1 MAKKRRAPN
10 SRDRLRK
17 AQLSFYPEPEDYE
30 ALKTLSAKTGVPQ
43 QVYLREGLRHILRR
57 MRAAHAAA
65 APGRREFQSMQN
77 YATFAAELEAT
88 LRRNNATLARYA
100 ALKRGSK

>member
-10 SRDRLRK
+10 SKDRLRK

-65 APGRREFQSMQN
+65 GRREFQSTQN
-77 YATFAAELEAT
+77 YAAFAAELEAT

-100 ALKRGSK
+100 VLKRGSK